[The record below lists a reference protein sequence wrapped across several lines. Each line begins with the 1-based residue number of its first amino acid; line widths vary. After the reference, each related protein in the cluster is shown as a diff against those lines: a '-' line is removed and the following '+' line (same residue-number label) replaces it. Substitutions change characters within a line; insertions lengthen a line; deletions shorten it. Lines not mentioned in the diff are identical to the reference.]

1 MKVQWMKWL
10 ALFDARAKRERLML
24 GAALLALVFF
34 VFDSLLISSP
44 LNKVRA
50 QSALSEQREA
60 EVASLSQQLQGL
72 ESELANSAANRTKTL
87 LTMQS
92 RVIEL
97 DARLK
102 SFDGTLVSPQ
112 AAPGLLERLMGR
124 RKSLQML
131 GLRTLAP
138 VPALARQGDAV
149 EPELNVYRHG
159 VEIRLAGTYGDLLGY
174 LADLEGAPERLLW
187 EGAEL
192 KVDVYPR
199 SILTLRVYTL
209 SLDKAW
215 LVL

>member
-1 MKVQWMKWL
+1 MKGQFLAWL
-10 ALFDARAKRERLML
+10 AWFDARSKRERAI
-24 GAALLALVFF
+24 GAAAIVILVLFVCDALLL
-34 VFDSLLISSP
+34 SSP
-44 LNKVRA
+44 LIRGRA
-50 QSALSEQREA
+50 QTALAEQRESEA
-60 EVASLSQQLQGL
+60 ASLAQQIQGVQ
-72 ESELANSAANRTKTL
+72 SELANSTANRAQVLQTL
-87 LTMQS
+87 KS
-92 RVIEL
+92 RVANL
-97 DARLK
+97 DGQLK

-112 AAPGLLERLMGR
+112 AAPALLERLMGR

-138 VPALARQGDAV
+138 VPALDRPS
-149 EPELNVYRHG
+149 ETSTPELNLYRHG
-159 VEIRLAGTYGDLLGY
+159 IEIRLAGSYGDLLGY
-174 LADLEGAPERLLW
+174 LSDLEAAPERLLW